1 MTYKLKKKLL
11 HFETTGNS
19 IAEDFIAARRGKV
32 RALRKRIR
40 VSFYVHCAAVLLCIA
55 AAAILGTVPV
65 IIKVSVCAAASIV
78 FAVFAVGDRSGSK
91 SPACVIDAVMLLAA
105 AAHAIFGRGSRLLY
119 ILCAVLMLAA
129 LGAIILMSF
138 YGNCKKFLEDY
149 SPLSIR
155 RDDYTLL
162 NEVGY
167 KLYTGAHSPV
177 KTTNANANVNDGGAL
192 QPLPPL
198 TSEMRELA
206 GKVCEILLANDKKP
220 PETRDGGSRDNNTAN
235 TH

>member
-11 HFETTGNS
+11 HFETTGSS

-40 VSFYVHCAAVLLCIA
+40 VSFYIHCAAVLLCA
-55 AAAILGTVPV
+55 AAAVILGTVPD
-65 IIKVSVCAAASIV
+65 IIKIALCAAASIV
-78 FAVFAVGDRSGSK
+78 FAVLAVGDLGNAK
-91 SPACVIDAVMLLAA
+91 PLACIIDAALLLASA
-105 AAHAIFGRGSRLLY
+105 ALAILGRGSRPLY

-129 LGAIILMSF
+129 LAAIILMSF
-138 YGNCKKFLEDY
+138 YGDCKKFLEDY

-167 KLYTGAHSPV
+167 KLYTGAHAPV
-177 KTTNANANVNDGGAL
+177 KTTSANANVNDGGAL

-206 GKVCEILLANDKKP
+206 GKVCQILLANEKRS
-220 PETRDGGSRDNNTAN
+220 PETHDVSRDIHTTNS
-235 TH
+235 H